1 MPDAALAARRPGRRP
16 RRSPLT
22 ELGRARVSVAVC
34 FFVFGALLSTWVSRI
49 PAIQHNLHLDSA
61 ALGLSE
67 LGLPVGQVVAMQV
80 VSGLVRRWTSAAAAR
95 GAVVATGVSVILV
108 GLARSPIELAAFLG
122 LLGVALGALDTCMN
136 TQAVAAERRVARP
149 TMSAFHGV
157 YSVGV
162 LVGALLGSVAAGLRI
177 PPWEHFSCAAALFAA
192 LAGLG
197 MRWLLG
203 PDADRLDDEP
213 PGARAAPPAR
223 LRAHPLL
230 IAIGLI
236 AFCSLFAEGA
246 VENWSGVFL
255 HQVRHASYRLAPLG
269 VAACGIGM
277 AAGRFAGDGLIA
289 RWGRTRVLACTS
301 LVAVAGMALALV
313 GGSVGASLAGYA
325 LFGLGIATIVPI
337 AFTVAGNT
345 PRVAPAWAISRAS
358 TMGYAGQLASP
369 AIIGLVAHRVGL
381 TAALVIPAVL
391 LCLIVPVALV
401 VRPR

>member
-1 MPDAALAARRPGRRP
+1 M
-16 RRSPLT
+16 T
-22 ELGRARVSVAVC
+22 ELGRARISVGVC

-49 PAIQHNLHLDSA
+49 PAIQHHLHLDSA
-61 ALGLSE
+61 ELGLSE
-67 LGLPVGQVVAMQV
+67 LGLPVGQVVAMQMV
-80 VSGLVRRWTSAAAAR
+80 AGLVRRWTSATSAA
-95 GAVVATGVSVILV
+95 GAVVATGVSVILI
-108 GLARSPIELAAFLG
+108 GLARSPVALAVFLG
-122 LLGVALGALDTCMN
+122 LLGVALGVLDTCMN
-136 TQAVAAERRVARP
+136 TQAVAAERRAGRP
-149 TMSAFHGV
+149 IMSSFHGV

-162 LVGALLGSVAAGLRI
+162 LVGARLGSVAAGLGI
-177 PPWEHFSCAAALFAA
+177 APLEHFVLAAVLVIA

-197 MRWLLG
+197 TRWLIG
-203 PDADRLDDEP
+203 PDADGLDHARLE
-213 PGARAAPPAR
+213 PGATRPAR

-269 VAACGIGM
+269 VAGCGIGM
-277 AAGRFAGDGLIA
+277 ALGRFTGDALIA
-289 RWGRTRVLACTS
+289 RSGRTTVLAASTI
-301 LVAVAGMALALV
+301 LAVAGMIIALL
-313 GGSVGASLAGYA
+313 GGSLGASLAGYT

-345 PRVAPAWAISRAS
+345 AGVPPAWAISRAS
-358 TMGYAGQLASP
+358 TIGYAGQLASP
-369 AIIGLVAHRVGL
+369 AIIGLVAARVGL

-391 LCLIVPVALV
+391 LIVIVPVALI